1 MTIVLPVQSK
11 IAEHKEELTH
21 VKRKNRDLKKAD
33 EQYAVKVA
41 NLEKKLEKAQ
51 AETEHNKKEAE
62 YYQDEMKAKCGFD
75 TLEKKYKRDINKLE
89 SNIEQLNKDVQDKQQ
104 LIEHNHYESKQK
116 EADQK
121 QTKLDM
127 KDFEAMKKENIDLK
141 RSISDNTEVRDAKKK
156 MEADRLRIQR
166 AADGKVRRVEQEL
179 EARDEKIARLQ
190 RAAAQQEEEEGDEA
204 SEGMDD

>member
-1 MTIVLPVQSK
+1 MTIVLPAQSK
-11 IAEHKEELTH
+11 LAGQKEELTK
-21 VKRKNRDLKKAD
+21 VKDANRVLEKAN
-33 EQYAVKVA
+33 EKYEVKVA
-41 NLEKKLEKAQ
+41 SLQKSLKRAQ
-51 AETEHNKKEAE
+51 EEAKYNK
-62 YYQDEMKAKCGFD
+62 DEMKAKCGFD
-75 TLEKKYKRDINKLE
+75 TQERKQKQDIAKLE
-89 SNIEQLNKDVQDKQQ
+89 LDIEQLKKEVQDKEN
-104 LIEHNHYESKQK
+104 LIVQNSRESKKK

-127 KDFEAMKKENIDLK
+127 KDFEAMKKENIELK
-141 RSISDNTEVRDAKKK
+141 RSIEDNTEVRDAKKK